1 MHAGAT
7 LTHSRVAP
15 SRILKRTHKQCIN
28 NTRNDIH
35 HDATTR
41 RRDTSTDTAPT
52 TRGEDQQTTER
63 DALTRGDTPRPL
75 QQVTDGQVDR
85 GSTSAATST
94 GDGGGVVLW
103 CVDQQK

>member
-1 MHAGAT
+1 M
-7 LTHSRVAP
+7 
-15 SRILKRTHKQCIN
+15 
-28 NTRNDIH
+28 
-35 HDATTR
+35 R

-52 TRGEDQQTTER
+52 TRDEDQQTTEH

-75 QQVTDGQVDR
+75 QQVTGGEVNIAR
-85 GSTSAATST
+85 TSAATST